1 MDKHLVFET
10 ESLKSDNTN
19 QLPNPDILMS
29 DNTYP
34 LINKDVSVIN
44 NISSINSLDDLLKN
58 KYDDKII
65 NCLPCKALQTY
76 SELYKHYINVRND
89 VKNSLLKCGI
99 ENTNYILDI
108 IENENIKCKNNS
120 GINNLNDIISEIT
133 DNNKN
138 KKRSY
143 ILIFIQLIILLM
155 FGLFIYFFERRR
167 CICICPPGATPKS

>member
-1 MDKHLVFET
+1 MEKPLVFET

-29 DNTYP
+29 DNTNQ
-34 LINKDVSVIN
+34 LTNSDILMKN
-44 NISSINSLDDLLKN
+44 NITSINSLDDLLKD
-58 KYDDKII
+58 KYDNKLI

-89 VKNSLLKCGI
+89 VKNSLLKCGVD
-99 ENTNYILDI
+99 NTDYILDL
-108 IENENIKCKNNS
+108 IENENIKCKNSTSNNNINDILS
-120 GINNLNDIISEIT
+120 GITTN
-133 DNNKN
+133 NNK
-138 KKRSY
+138 KKSY
-143 ILIFIQLIILLM
+143 ILLFIQLVILLM